1 MIHVIVFFFAEV
13 PDSQPALNFGPYE
26 NPLNK
31 TSKPSPQPATTPE
44 VERKSSRSVEN
55 TSDSEPKVSKK
66 NKKKTIDE
74 PSSSKRLFSGQAVWG
89 PSGYAKNRVR
99 SGSVDSNSK
108 SDSSS
113 RSTESDNIM
122 VKTSAKVRNEIAFCD
137 QN

>member
-13 PDSQPALNFGPYE
+13 RDSHPALNFGPYE
-26 NPLNK
+26 NPLKN
-31 TSKPSPQPATTPE
+31 TSKPSRSPQPEIKPE
-44 VERKSSRSVEN
+44 VEKKSSRSVHN

-74 PSSSKRLFSGQAVWG
+74 PASSKRLFSGQALWG
-89 PSGYAKNRVR
+89 PSGYAKYPVR
-99 SGSVDSNSK
+99 SESVDSNSK

-113 RSTESDNIM
+113 RSTESDNVV
-122 VKTSAKVRNEIAFCD
+122 VKTSAKVRND